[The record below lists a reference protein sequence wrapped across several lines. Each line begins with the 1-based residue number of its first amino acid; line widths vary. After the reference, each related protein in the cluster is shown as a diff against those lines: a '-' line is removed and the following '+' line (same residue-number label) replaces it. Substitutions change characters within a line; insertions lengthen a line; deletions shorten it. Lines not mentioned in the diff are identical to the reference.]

1 MGSATPAPED
11 VVARLRGTAAQLRAL
26 ATQHASADNAA
37 ITAKLNQVVA
47 EMEAEADALERVA
60 RPN

>member
-1 MGSATPAPED
+1 MGSATSAPEE

-26 ATQHASADNAA
+26 AMRHASADSA
-37 ITAKLNQVVA
+37 IALKLNQVVA